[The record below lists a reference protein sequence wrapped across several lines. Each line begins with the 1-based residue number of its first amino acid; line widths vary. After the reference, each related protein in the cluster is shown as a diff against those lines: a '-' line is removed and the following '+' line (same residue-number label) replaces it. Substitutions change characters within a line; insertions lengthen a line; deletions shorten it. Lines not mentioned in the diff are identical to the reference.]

1 MLISDLTA
9 DSALFAAAGLLL
21 ALLTIWRRRDLRRG
35 TVHLVVVML
44 VGLASLAL
52 LERFGPG
59 PSEGPLG
66 GILREL
72 ALVVFAVGMARIT
85 VTFAFRVVLGAVT
98 VPQILGEVGMA
109 LVLIIFAFW
118 RMTAVGV
125 NLAGIVTTSAVVT
138 GVLAFSLQET
148 LGNLWGG
155 IQIQLDNTCR
165 LGDWIHVDTV
175 MGQVVDIRWR
185 YVAVATN
192 SGETVIIPNG
202 SLSKS
207 RVVVL
212 ARRGDKRIPW
222 RREVEFGVSYDTPPS
237 RVIAAV
243 DAALIRAEI
252 PHVAAHPRLDVLCHN
267 FGDSA
272 YYYRV
277 RYWLTD
283 LVQDTWTDS
292 QVRLHVA
299 ATLARHR
306 MEIPYPHRV
315 LVRAKVQDPRHVR
328 ELAARRGTLARLD
341 LFMPLTDAERQAL
354 AADLADCPYV
364 AHDVIARQGEP
375 ADSLF
380 ILAHGHVAVYDDS
393 ASGTGVRDRLATL
406 EAPAYFGEMGLL
418 TGQARGATVV
428 AEDEVLCYRL
438 EKAGFDAIIH
448 ARPELVEALSQVVA
462 TRQAANDARL
472 QTLSADARSKQAVGR
487 RADLVRRMKRF
498 FAIQ

>member
-1 MLISDLTA
+1 MPASELVQEAS
-9 DSALFAAAGLLL
+9 LFAAAALVL
-21 ALLTIWRRRDLRRG
+21 ALATIWLRRDLRKG
-35 TVHLVVVML
+35 TVRMAFVML
-44 VGLASLAL
+44 AGLAGLVL
-52 LERFGPG
+52 VGRFGPG
-59 PSEGPLG
+59 PGEGPFG
-66 GILREL
+66 GVLREAAL
-72 ALVVFAVGMARIT
+72 AILAVGAARIT
-85 VTFAFRVVLGAVT
+85 VAFAFRAALGKVAA
-98 VPQILGEVGMA
+98 PQILAEVLMA
-109 LVLIIFAFW
+109 LVLVVFAFW

-192 SGETVIIPNG
+192 NGETVIIPNG

-207 RVVVL
+207 RVMVVG
-212 ARRGDKRIPW
+212 RRGDKRIPW
-222 RREVEFGVSYDTPPS
+222 RREVEFGVAYDVPPA

-243 DAALIRAEI
+243 EAGLNRAEI
-252 PHVAAHPRLDVLCHN
+252 PNVAASPQLDVLCRN

-272 YYYRV
+272 YQYVV
-277 RYWLTD
+277 RYCLTD
-283 LVQDTWTDS
+283 LVQDLWTDS

-299 ATLARHR
+299 ATLARHG

-315 LVRAKVQDPRHVR
+315 LVRPRAAQEKHAR
-328 ELAARRGTLARLD
+328 ESAERSATLAQLD
-341 LFMPLTDAERQAL
+341 LFVPLTSVEREAL
-354 AADLADCPYV
+354 AGDLADFPFV
-364 AHDVIARQGEP
+364 ARDVIARQGEP

-380 ILAHGHVAVYDDS
+380 ILARGRVAVFDDS
-393 ASGTGVRDRLATL
+393 AGGTGVRDRLATL
-406 EAPAYFGEMGLL
+406 SAPAYFGEMGLL

-438 EKAGFDAIIH
+438 QKVTFDAILH

-462 TRQAANDARL
+462 ARQAANDAKL
-472 QTLSADARSKQAVGR
+472 QSLSADARAKQAVGR
-487 RADLVRRMKRF
+487 RADLVRRIKGF
-498 FAIQ
+498 FALN